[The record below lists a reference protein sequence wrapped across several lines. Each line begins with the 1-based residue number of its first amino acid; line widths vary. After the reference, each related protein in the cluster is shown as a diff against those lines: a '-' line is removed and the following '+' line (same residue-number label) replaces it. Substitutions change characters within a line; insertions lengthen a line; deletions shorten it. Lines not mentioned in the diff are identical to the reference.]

1 MEAHEEHAA
10 NTCIHSDSGKQ
21 ERKKL
26 LELCDIN
33 LSNNMIAITEMYLY
47 AVTNN
52 MSILF
57 WCKLGPSWNRK
68 KQAHIE
74 LYAQLNQK

>member
-1 MEAHEEHAA
+1 MLQ
-10 NTCIHSDSGKQ
+10 IHVYIQIVGKQ
-21 ERKKL
+21 ERKEL

-57 WCKLGPSWNRK
+57 WCKLCPSWNRK